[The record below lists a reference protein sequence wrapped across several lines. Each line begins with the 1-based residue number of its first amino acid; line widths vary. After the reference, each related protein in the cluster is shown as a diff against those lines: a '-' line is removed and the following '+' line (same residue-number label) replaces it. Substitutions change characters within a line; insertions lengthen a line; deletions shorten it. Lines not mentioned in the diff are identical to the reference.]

1 MPELVYTCFALL
13 SVVGALLVLIARRVM
28 YAGLGLMLA
37 LSGLAG
43 LYALHNAPFLAL
55 TQILVYVGGILI
67 LILFAIMFT
76 RKAGVSTAKKPWL
89 GVFAG
94 LSMAALL
101 AYALL
106 PAILPFK
113 KMVDTK
119 SVSSDLALNATQE
132 IGVQLLTTFLL
143 PFELAAILLLVVLV
157 GAVWL
162 AARPHEEE
170 N

>member
-1 MPELVYTCFALL
+1 MPEIIYACFALL
-13 SVVGALLVLIARRVM
+13 SAAGALLVLTARRVM

-76 RKAGVSTAKKPWL
+76 RKANVQAAKKTWL
-89 GVFAG
+89 GIFAG

-113 KMVDTK
+113 NLTDAKSTASAVD
-119 SVSSDLALNATQE
+119 LNTTQE
-132 IGVQLLTTFLL
+132 VGVQLLTTFLL

-162 AARPHEEE
+162 AARPQEEE

>member
-1 MPELVYTCFALL
+1 MSELVYFFFVLL
-13 SVVGALLVLIARRVM
+13 SVAGALLVLTARRVM

-37 LSGLAG
+37 LIGLAG

-76 RKAGVSTAKKPWL
+76 RRKNSLSPKKSWL
-89 GVFAG
+89 GIFAG

-106 PAILPFK
+106 PAILPFQHT
-113 KMVDTK
+113 VPQAATA
-119 SVSSDLALNATQE
+119 SELSLNSTQE
-132 IGVQLLTTFLL
+132 IGIQLLTTYLL
-143 PFELAAILLLVVLV
+143 PFELTAILLLVVLV

-162 AARPHEEE
+162 ASRAQEVEK
-170 N
+170 